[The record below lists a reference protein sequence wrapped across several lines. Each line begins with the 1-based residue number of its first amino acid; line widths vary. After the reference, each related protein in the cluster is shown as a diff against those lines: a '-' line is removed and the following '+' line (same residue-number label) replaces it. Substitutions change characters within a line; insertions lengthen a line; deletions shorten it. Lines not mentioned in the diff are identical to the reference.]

1 MSTASNS
8 LKGLIKFLMQ
18 NKAAILNAVVMK
30 ILKVNFSWSLLLFI
44 KK

>member
-8 LKGLIKFLMQ
+8 LKGLIKFLVW

-30 ILKVNFSWSLLLFI
+30 ILKVNFSWSLLFI